1 MELKLAAIWAAE
13 VVGYRRLVSDD
24 RAATLAALQE
34 HHHALIDRAIA
45 RHRGR
50 IVELLVE
57 RTIAEF
63 PIVVDAMECALE
75 IQRGMA
81 RRNRDLPPGRRILL
95 RTGLDYRDVV
105 AAKGD
110 LFGHGIEVA
119 RYLQDLADPG
129 GLCISDT
136 VFVEIR
142 KRVKV
147 GFEGVGIHRI
157 DGLDRPVRAI
167 RVLLEQNALPERWRP
182 WRRSA

>member
-1 MELKLAAIWAAE
+1 MDLKLAAILAAE
-13 VVGYRRLVSDD
+13 IVGYRRLIRDD
-24 RAATLAALQE
+24 QAATLAALQE

-50 IVELLVE
+50 IVELLAE

-81 RRNRDLPPGRRILL
+81 RRNRDLPQARRILL
-95 RTGLDYRDVV
+95 RAGLDYRDVI

-119 RYLQDLADPG
+119 RYLKGLAEPG

-136 VFVEIR
+136 VFVEVR

-157 DGLDRPVRAI
+157 EGLEHPVRAI
-167 RVLLEQNALPERWRP
+167 RVLLEQDVLPKRWRP